1 MEIYFGGW
9 GNINKW
15 AFIGWIGNDWRYPLK
30 FGNGWKSSILRGFPP
45 ARNSSSATRTSA
57 PWCSGGSPLSCGPS
71 RCRCGLALDPYGD
84 HCAACATTGVLR
96 ARAAPIER
104 AVARICREAGAR
116 VAVNVPLSRM
126 NLSVPVTDARQIEV
140 LANDL
145 PLWHGAQLALDVT
158 LVSPLGRTGQVSPR
172 PTRPR
177 ARRSW
182 QPPSASGNIPR
193 VFLLAPL
200 PPNHLR
206 SRSWRTPAPAL
217 RQHSSA
223 RRQFKPM
230 CTLGPASYP
239 SLA

>member
-116 VAVNVPLSRM
+116 VAVNVPLSAHEPLCPGHRRPPDRSPRKRFAA
-126 NLSVPVTDARQIEV
+126 LAWGSVGTRRDPRQ
-140 LANDL
+140 
-145 PLWHGAQLALDVT
+145 PPGPH
-158 LVSPLGRTGQVSPR
+158 RTGFATSDATPGAAILAASQRKREYTPSFPA
-172 PTRPR
+172 R
-177 ARRSW
+177 A
-182 QPPSASGNIPR
+182 A
-193 VFLLAPL
+193 A
-200 PPNHLR
+200 
-206 SRSWRTPAPAL
+206 T
-217 RQHSSA
+217 
-223 RRQFKPM
+223 
-230 CTLGPASYP
+230 
-239 SLA
+239 